1 MGSGASWRDP
11 IVPTRSAPGRT
22 SPSSALQWLYLEHVD
37 FLSYFDGEFR
47 LSVPPRV
54 SLLSADR
61 PVSSARIFV
70 RYNPLLFL
78 AFAAPALA
86 PGCGGGSDAAAG
98 RPQRPALQ
106 VRVAPVAVQDVVYQ
120 IKSLGQIEA
129 RDMVQVTAQ
138 VDGVVTD
145 VRFREGDRVG
155 PGSVL
160 LRIDPDRYRLEAE
173 SAQAVIEQ
181 SRAEQDRA
189 GADLKRREA
198 LAQNDLLSVEELNR
212 SRSDSTRLTA
222 SVEVAK
228 AALGIAQQNL
238 QRAEV
243 RPQVS
248 GVINTRTV
256 DTGQFVRT
264 GTVLATIVDSSRLR
278 LRFKVSEAESLR
290 AAVEGEVTFRVAPLG
305 PRDFIARIY
314 HVGRIADTTT
324 RQVEV
329 LGWVENTGELKPG
342 FFAEVTLAGEERKH
356 ALVVPEGAIQASE
369 QGFVTYVVEG
379 GKARLRPIQQGLR
392 TGNGVVEILSGLKP
406 GETVVTEGSDRLS
419 DGIPDRGRVRR
430 RAEAG
435 ERRGTDRTAVG
446 VRSRERP

>member
-1 MGSGASWRDP
+1 
-11 IVPTRSAPGRT
+11 
-22 SPSSALQWLYLEHVD
+22 
-37 FLSYFDGEFR
+37 
-47 LSVPPRV
+47 V
-54 SLLSADR
+54 SQK
-61 PVSSARIFV
+61 
-70 RYNPLLFL
+70 PLLVF
-78 AFAAPALA
+78 ALA
-86 PGCGGGSDAAAG
+86 AAALGSACGGGGDATAA
-98 RPQRPALQ
+98 RPQRPALR

-138 VDGVVTD
+138 VDGVTTD
-145 VRFREGDRVG
+145 VRFREGDRMG
-155 PGSVL
+155 PGTVL

-173 SAQAVIEQ
+173 RAQAVLEQ

-189 GADLKRREA
+189 GADLRRREA
-198 LAQNDLLSVEELNR
+198 LAQNDLLSAEELNR
-212 SRSDSTRLTA
+212 SRSDATRLTA
-222 SVEVAK
+222 SVDVAQ

-243 RPQVS
+243 RTQVS

-278 LRFKVSEAESLR
+278 LRFKLSEAESLR
-290 AAVEGEVTFRVAPLG
+290 ATVGGNVTFRVAPLG
-305 PRDFIARIY
+305 PRDFTARIY

-329 LGWVENTGELKPG
+329 LAWVDNMGELKPG
-342 FFAEVTLAGEERKH
+342 FFAEVTLAGEERKS

-369 QGFVTYVVEG
+369 QGFVTYVVED

-392 TGNGVVEILSGLKP
+392 TGRGIVEILSGLKP
-406 GETVVTEGSDRLS
+406 GETVVTEGSDRLA
-419 DGIPDRGRVRR
+419 DGIPIEVVTGAEP
-430 RAEAG
+430 RAAG
-435 ERRGTDRTAVG
+435 NQTA
-446 VRSRERP
+446 PPAPAAK